1 MRVTEDSL
9 ERREK
14 IEEEDGGGRRDKKRR
29 DREERDKRARQ
40 CLLYTRVY
48 KPLHSRPPI
57 KEYNYRYIFIRG
69 TDQVIDDAVI
79 ILQSC

>member
-1 MRVTEDSL
+1 MEGG
-9 ERREK
+9 
-14 IEEEDGGGRRDKKRR
+14 EEIKKRR
-29 DREERDKRARQ
+29 REREERYKRARQ

-57 KEYNYRYIFIRG
+57 KEYNYRYIFIRD